1 MSAYSLASL
10 WRCLLLVVLLAVL
23 LAACQSMPAQ
33 HASAQERVAA
43 AQVALGATYSTLT
56 DLYLAGKIKREEA
69 IAHRDK
75 LTSVHIAL
83 DAAEGFARAAKPAAA
98 DERLAA
104 ANASLEAVKRAL
116 QAQSAGGK
124 P

>member
-1 MSAYSLASL
+1 MSAAYARQWAALMLALMLS
-10 WRCLLLVVLLAVL
+10 
-23 LAACQSMPAQ
+23 ACAMIPAQ
-33 HASAQERVAA
+33 QSASAQERVAA

-56 DLYLAGKIKREEA
+56 DLYLAGKLKREDA
-69 IAHRDK
+69 VLQRDK
-75 LTSVHIAL
+75 LISVQIAL

-104 ANASLEAVKRAL
+104 ANASLEAVKSAL
-116 QAQSAGGK
+116 QAQSAGSK

>member
-1 MSAYSLASL
+1 MSAAYNRTWAALT
-10 WRCLLLVVLLAVL
+10 LAVL
-23 LAACQSMPAQ
+23 LSACAMIPAQ
-33 HASAQERVAA
+33 QSASAQERVAA

-56 DLYLAGKIKREEA
+56 DLYLAGRIKREET
-69 IAHRDK
+69 IAHRDR
-75 LTSVHIAL
+75 LISVQIAL

-116 QAQSAGGK
+116 QAQSAGSK

>member
-1 MSAYSLASL
+1 MSAAYTRRWAALA
-10 WRCLLLVVLLAVL
+10 LVLMLS
-23 LAACQSMPAQ
+23 ACAMLPAQ
-33 HASAQERVAA
+33 QQGASAQERVAT
-43 AQVALGATYSTLT
+43 AQVALGAAYSTLA
-56 DLYLAGKIKREEA
+56 DLYLAGRIKREDA
-69 IAHRDK
+69 VLQRDR
-75 LTSVHIAL
+75 LISVQIAL

-116 QAQSAGGK
+116 QAQSAGSK